1 MAAASY
7 IPDRDEDARAWFV
20 TFIFVLSQ
28 NKALYQVSDAD
39 CVAIQAAVDAY
50 TAALA
55 ALNVPGGRTPLAT
68 DLKTETRAAAEQIC
82 RQYAQMIRLNAGIS
96 DQAKLNLQINLV
108 NNSRVPLP
116 DPTSYPVL
124 NIVGSMNGSMTLEY
138 SDSLEPDKKKRPVG
152 AARLELFV
160 AIAAGPVTDPAE
172 AKYLGSF
179 TRQPIGVPF
188 AHADNGKTAT
198 FFARWAGT
206 RSGVCGPWSVP
217 VSMTIA
223 A

>member
-1 MAAASY
+1 MAAPRY
-7 IPDRDEDARAWFV
+7 IPARDEEARAWFL

-28 NKALYQVSDAD
+28 NPGLYQVGAAD
-39 CVAIQAAVDAY
+39 LAAIQGAIDAFI
-50 TAALA
+50 AALD

-68 DLKTETRAAAEQIC
+68 DLKLETRAAAEQIC

-116 DPTSYPVL
+116 DPTSNPVL
-124 NIVGSMNGSMTLEY
+124 TIVAGTNGAHTVEY
-138 SDSLEPDKKKRPVG
+138 SDSLEPDKKRRPVG
-152 AARLELFV
+152 AARIEIFRV
-160 AIAAGPVTDPAE
+160 IADEPVTDPNLAM
-172 AKYLGSF
+172 YIGSY
-179 TRQPIGVPF
+179 TRNPVGV
-188 AHADNGKTAT
+188 AYEHADNGKTST
-198 FFARWAGT
+198 LFGRWAGT
-206 RSGVCGPWSVP
+206 RSGVWGPWSPP